1 MSFGKQIL
9 RLRIQ
14 SRKTQQEISQ
24 LTGLAVSY
32 LSRLE
37 NNHVT
42 PSIRTLS
49 KISKA
54 LNAPTSAFFDSE
66 PVLEESDRCPVSTSG
81 QCILDQML
89 VARGRKPNGHG
100 EGYSPHQLE
109 VLRQCNFLLH
119 AGDREIVSS
128 LSTMIKSLFALSI
141 SKKRKHK
148 SLGAKYSPTQRG
160 EL

>member
-9 RLRIQ
+9 RLRMQ
-14 SRKTQQEISQ
+14 SKATQQEVSQ

-37 NNHVT
+37 NNRVT

-54 LNAPTSAFFDSE
+54 LQVPISAFFDSA

-81 QCILDQML
+81 KCILDQLL
-89 VARGRKPNGHG
+89 VTRGRKPNGHG

-109 VLRQCNFLLH
+109 ILRQCNFLLH
-119 AGDREIVSS
+119 TGDREIVAS
-128 LSTMIKSLFALSI
+128 LSTTMKSLLALSI
-141 SKKRKHK
+141 SKNKKDKTSR
-148 SLGAKYSPTQRG
+148 AM
-160 EL
+160 

>member
-14 SRKTQQEISQ
+14 SKTTQQEVSQ

-37 NNHVT
+37 NNRVT

-54 LNAPTSAFFDSE
+54 LQVPITAFFDSE

-81 QCILDQML
+81 TCILDQML
-89 VARGRKPNGHG
+89 VTRGRKPNGHG

-109 VLRQCNFLLH
+109 ILRQCNFLLH
-119 AGDREIVSS
+119 TGDREIVAS
-128 LSTMIKSLFALSI
+128 LTTMMKSLLALSI
-141 SKKRKHK
+141 SRDRKEKPAGSKH
-148 SLGAKYSPTQRG
+148 SPTG
-160 EL
+160 P

>member
-14 SRKTQQEISQ
+14 SKTTQQEISE

-49 KISKA
+49 KISRA
-54 LNAPTSAFFDSE
+54 LKVPVSAFFDSE
-66 PVLEESDRCPVSTSG
+66 PVLEASDRCPVSTSG
-81 QCILDQML
+81 ECILDQML
-89 VARGRKPNGHG
+89 VARGRKPDGHR

-109 VLRQCNFLLH
+109 ILRQCNFLLH
-119 AGDREIVSS
+119 TGDREIVTS
-128 LSTMIKSLFALSI
+128 LSTMIKSLLALSI
-141 SKKRKHK
+141 TKSRKHK
-148 SLGAKYSPTQRG
+148 SLGAKYSPSHR
-160 EL
+160 EE